1 MSDTADGPDAT
12 PPTMPIGPPPVGLV
26 ISSLLDWQVFSR
38 TYPGMDRYWQ
48 PADGRELPQD
58 SVLAHVL
65 ASHGQPTLRLPDLR
79 GAVLRG
85 ATASDSQAPAPL
97 RLATAS
103 DGDGDAGIGTQAVHF
118 YVRIN

>member
-1 MSDTADGPDAT
+1 MRDPTNVNDDV

-38 TYPGMDRYWQ
+38 TYPGMDRFWQ

-58 SVLAHVL
+58 SVLARVL
-65 ASHGQPTLRLPDLR
+65 ASHGRPARFLPDLR

-85 ATASDSQAPAPL
+85 TPASVVPDDPPA
-97 RLATAS
+97 RLATSA
-103 DGDGDAGIGTQAVHF
+103 DAEAGVRMEQVYF
-118 YVRIN
+118 YVRCN

>member
-1 MSDTADGPDAT
+1 MSATADASDAA

-26 ISSLLDWQVFSR
+26 ISSLLDWPVFSR

-58 SVLAHVL
+58 SVLARVL

-85 ATASDSQAPAPL
+85 ATASDSLAPAPL
-97 RLATAS
+97 RLATS
-103 DGDGDAGIGTQAVHF
+103 SVGDPGVGTQAVHF